1 MSFGFSPSDFL
12 TLFNLTRK
20 AYKGW
25 KDACGEYSDITS
37 TLFSLQVVL
46 KRVRRNLERP
56 DAGNGGSFLQDPG
69 TLRDDLA
76 EVLWNSN
83 RTVGELRAILKKYR
97 SLGRN
102 RKSNWERLRLG
113 CEQLDGLQ
121 IRLSRDLN
129 LISTILLDQVLLSI
143 DLCRQDVH
151 RISSKLQGGV
161 PVALENI
168 VDNQGI
174 EVWRSLRREMVNM
187 GFKSDDVLAN
197 KDELLALARV
207 ITGNSSQQV
216 QEKSTT
222 ATNPPMAFPK
232 NCPNESES
240 SAGNASQTHLG
251 ATEPYSSGP
260 LKLREIPDVSAN
272 VIFSCTGHVSER
284 KEIQQSLNDP
294 GDMESCPNRTSPPD
308 QPARHGLTSD
318 LEGSDDRDGFPPRE
332 SSASYAADLDDR
344 LFARVPTDSHSVSLE
359 PSPPTPIQPSLPLLG
374 YEPISLQEEFYIRI
388 HLCLPRGWQ
397 IHIDQFLKVTF
408 KDLHATSGEPI
419 YLELPPMIHRESV
432 HTPPGWTTH
441 SSHGRLSWSRTNDEG
456 PNSVFYW
463 HPTFHRAI
471 LENWKPMYR
480 CIQKDRG
487 RHVHDAI
494 HSLRS
499 DTRCSSLY
507 NGFLTKNCQGLTW
520 TQELQSSN
528 PELIQRLRMWTAM
541 SDG

>member
-168 VDNQGI
+168 VDNQGSDTRSTNTAFTTYEHDSI

-260 LKLREIPDVSAN
+260 LKLREIPD
-272 VIFSCTGHVSER
+272 I
-284 KEIQQSLNDP
+284 
-294 GDMESCPNRTSPPD
+294 
-308 QPARHGLTSD
+308 
-318 LEGSDDRDGFPPRE
+318 
-332 SSASYAADLDDR
+332 
-344 LFARVPTDSHSVSLE
+344 
-359 PSPPTPIQPSLPLLG
+359 
-374 YEPISLQEEFYIRI
+374 
-388 HLCLPRGWQ
+388 
-397 IHIDQFLKVTF
+397 LK
-408 KDLHATSGEPI
+408 D
-419 YLELPPMIHRESV
+419 PMIEMDFRPANLPH
-432 HTPPGWTTH
+432 HTPP
-441 SSHGRLSWSRTNDEG
+441 
-456 PNSVFYW
+456 
-463 HPTFHRAI
+463 I
-471 LENWKPMYR
+471 
-480 CIQKDRG
+480 
-487 RHVHDAI
+487 
-494 HSLRS
+494 
-499 DTRCSSLY
+499 
-507 NGFLTKNCQGLTW
+507 
-520 TQELQSSN
+520 
-528 PELIQRLRMWTAM
+528 
-541 SDG
+541 